1 MYMYFVK
8 FVFFF
13 NEGGSYKL
21 LYVYIYVMI
30 NYKKV
35 VNFFFVVLLICVY
48 FFLLGKGNFF
58 LYSFCC
64 FG

>member
-21 LYVYIYVMI
+21 LYIYVMI

>member
-1 MYMYFVK
+1 MYFVK

-21 LYVYIYVMI
+21 LYKYVMI

-35 VNFFFVVLLICVY
+35 
-48 FFLLGKGNFF
+48 GK
-58 LYSFCC
+58 L
-64 FG
+64 